1 MTPSFPSIALSEENC
16 IAPLDSKVKTLR
28 THACPYLCRLAY
40 RRKPSWVTACRH
52 RPLRTVYISGCWHS
66 TRAQPRHGRGPCGV
80 AAGELH
86 STFGSHGPHGSTLIL
101 YPAIVSLYLYRSQT
115 NCECAK
121 HQRIIS
127 DLVNLYSLELYRH
140 FQSEFIFVDVTCACR
155 SRQMF
160 GSYTLG
166 RGNFRRLASI
176 QQLCGLRMCRPSDL
190 KITKVCSSGGK
201 PRSKP
206 LKTTPPNDIIKP
218 RLNWGGLML
227 LRVLLHIRL
236 YPLREKMPRA
246 MRKAV
251 LVLCNEVCRTLCR
264 LDARAR

>member
-1 MTPSFPSIALSEENC
+1 MQASSATDRLHIWLLAQYKGA
-16 IAPLDSKVKTLR
+16 APARS
-28 THACPYLCRLAY
+28 
-40 RRKPSWVTACRH
+40 
-52 RPLRTVYISGCWHS
+52 RPLW
-66 TRAQPRHGRGPCGV
+66 GRGRRTPLQHGIRWRERDV
-80 AAGELH
+80 LG
-86 STFGSHGPHGSTLIL
+86 FGSHGPHGSTLIL

-201 PRSKP
+201 PRSKHV
-206 LKTTPPNDIIKP
+206 KTTPPNDIIKP

-227 LRVLLHIRL
+227 LRVLLCIRSVKKSPAI
-236 YPLREKMPRA
+236 Y
-246 MRKAV
+246 V
-251 LVLCNEVCRTLCR
+251 LVLC
-264 LDARAR
+264 

>member
-1 MTPSFPSIALSEENC
+1 MHARTSAVSPTAANLAGSLRAGIVRYGPS
-16 IAPLDSKVKTLR
+16 T
-28 THACPYLCRLAY
+28 YLAAGA
-40 RRKPSWVTACRH
+40 V
-52 RPLRTVYISGCWHS
+52 
-66 TRAQPRHGRGPCGV
+66 QGRSPGTV
-80 AAGELH
+80 AAPVGSRRRGRRTPLQHGIRWRERDVLG
-86 STFGSHGPHGSTLIL
+86 FGSHGPHGSTLIL
-101 YPAIVSLYLYRSQT
+101 YPAIVSLHLYRSQT
-115 NCECAK
+115 NCERAK
-121 HQRIIS
+121 HQRTAYGPRIIS

-201 PRSKP
+201 PRSKHV
-206 LKTTPPNDIIKP
+206 KTTPPNDIIKP